1 MIAPPL
7 PTDAPLPLTGIK
19 VLDLTRALAGP
30 FCTMILG
37 DLGADVIKVEPAD
50 GDMIRQ
56 WGPFDRGTSAYY
68 LSGNRNKRGMSLDF
82 RHPEA
87 MQLLRELAGKCDVV
101 AENFKPGTM
110 EKMGLGYESLTAL
123 NPRLIFLSVTGF
135 GKDGPAGMNPGFDQ
149 IAQGYSGLMSVTGSV
164 ESGPTRVGVAI
175 GDQTAGMW
183 SAIGTLAAVV
193 QRQSTG
199 KGQRVDTS
207 LLSSLV
213 GLLSVQGQ
221 RFLSLGETP
230 GLAGNTHP
238 VISPYG
244 VFQTADGPLNI
255 APAKS
260 DMWMRLCELL
270 GCSNL
275 LTDPRFTDN
284 AARIE
289 NRHELKRLLEEKLLR
304 HERQYWTEKFLDA
317 GIPAGPINNIA
328 DVFSDPQVKHCGLVE
343 EIEHAE
349 LGTLK
354 QVGNP
359 VRMDGLQ
366 GRSIRRPPPSLGEH
380 TLELLSELG
389 LSPSTIHGLV
399 ERKVVFQ
406 KQTQQETVK

>member
-1 MIAPPL
+1 MNSSSV
-7 PTDAPLPLTGIK
+7 THQTSLPLAGIK

-87 MQLLRELAGKCDVV
+87 MGLIRELVAQCDVV

-110 EKMGLGYESLTAL
+110 EEMGLGYETLSAI
-123 NPRLIFLSVTGF
+123 NPKLVYLSVTGF
-135 GKDGPAGMNPGFDQ
+135 GKGGPAGLNPGFDQ
-149 IAQGYSGLMSVTGSV
+149 IAQGYSGFMSVTGSN

-183 SAIGTLAAVV
+183 AAIGTLAALM
-193 QRQSTG
+193 QQKATG

-221 RFLSLGETP
+221 RYLSLGETP

-260 DMWMRLCELL
+260 DMWVRLCELL
-270 GCSNL
+270 SCSDL
-275 LTDPRFTDN
+275 ITDPRFTDN

-289 NRHELKRLLEEKLLR
+289 NRYELKLLLEEKLKQ
-304 HERQYWTEKFLDA
+304 HDRQHWTQKLLAA

-328 DVFSDPQVKHCGLVE
+328 DVFADPQVKHLGLVE
-343 EIEHAE
+343 EILHPE
-349 LGTLK
+349 LGMLK

-359 VRMDGLQ
+359 VQMDGFQ

-380 TLELLSELG
+380 TLELLNELG
-389 LSPSTIHGLV
+389 LSEGAIKGLI

-406 KQTQQETVK
+406 K

>member
-1 MIAPPL
+1 MNASSV
-7 PTDAPLPLTGIK
+7 THQTSLPLAGIK

-37 DLGADVIKVEPAD
+37 DLGADVIKVEPVD

-87 MQLLRELAGKCDVV
+87 MGLLRELVAQCDVV

-110 EKMGLGYESLTAL
+110 EEMGLGYETLAAI
-123 NPRLIFLSVTGF
+123 NPKLVFLSVTGF
-135 GKDGPAGMNPGFDQ
+135 GKGGPAGLNPGFDQ
-149 IAQGYSGLMSVTGSV
+149 IAQGYSGLMSVTGSN

-183 SAIGTLAAVV
+183 AAIGTLAALM
-193 QRQSTG
+193 QQQATG

-221 RFLSLGETP
+221 RYLSLGETP

-260 DMWMRLCELL
+260 DMWVRLCELL
-270 GCSNL
+270 GCGDL
-275 LTDPRFTDN
+275 ITDPRFTDN

-289 NRHELKRLLEEKLLR
+289 NRYELKLLLEEKLKQ
-304 HERQYWTEKFLDA
+304 HDRQHWTQKLLAA

-328 DVFSDPQVKHCGLVE
+328 DVFADPQVKHLGLVE
-343 EIEHAE
+343 EILHPE
-349 LGTLK
+349 LGMLK

-359 VRMDGLQ
+359 VQMDGLQ

-389 LSPSTIHGLV
+389 LSEGAIKGLI

-406 KQTQQETVK
+406 K